1 MLDHDVCS
9 ACRKEQLWP
18 HLREFADR
26 GIVHAKSTLVK
37 LAEDRTPCELYTV
50 HGHYADAGEVA
61 FLMTSTL
68 GVDMALT
75 GHSLG
80 RNKLEHLLSSGELLL
95 RCMKLHVHWCA
106 FRTAFAYSCVPDSIA
121 LRPAFI
127 C

>member
-1 MLDHDVCS
+1 MVFITAAVGLDS
-9 ACRKEQLWP
+9 AGCTGMHGGMCRKEQLWP

-26 GIVHAKSTLVK
+26 GIAHAKSSLLK
-37 LAEDRTPCELYTV
+37 LADDKTPCELYAV

-80 RNKLEHLLSSGELLL
+80 RNILEQLLSSGAALGCE
-95 RCMKLHVHWCA
+95 CLHQG
-106 FRTAFAYSCVPDSIA
+106 
-121 LRPAFI
+121 
-127 C
+127 